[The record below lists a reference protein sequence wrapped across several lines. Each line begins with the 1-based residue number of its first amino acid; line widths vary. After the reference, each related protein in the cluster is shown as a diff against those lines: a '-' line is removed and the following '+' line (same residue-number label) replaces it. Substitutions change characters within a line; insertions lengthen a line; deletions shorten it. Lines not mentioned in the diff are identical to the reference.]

1 MKNQHRAARSH
12 KIRKRLPYHNYLV
25 QPYHLVELHLE
36 SAGAT
41 VAAIPP
47 GRERLGAHLVSAA
60 AAAVLVAAAAVSA
73 RRQARAHWWREHL

>member
-12 KIRKRLPYHNYLV
+12 KIRKRLPYDNYLV

-41 VAAIPP
+41 VAAIPL

-60 AAAVLVAAAAVSA
+60 AVVSA
-73 RRQARAHWWREHL
+73 RRQVRAHWWREHL